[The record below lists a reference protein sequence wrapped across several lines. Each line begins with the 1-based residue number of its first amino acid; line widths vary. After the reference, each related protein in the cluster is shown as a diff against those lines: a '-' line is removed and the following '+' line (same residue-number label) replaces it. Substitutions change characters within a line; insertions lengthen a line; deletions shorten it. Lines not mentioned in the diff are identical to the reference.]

1 MQDIQQVQIN
11 NIQAATTASFT
22 QVLAAEDL
30 RKSYGPR
37 LALKG
42 LSFSLLAG
50 HVLGFLGPNGAG
62 KTTTIR
68 ILTTILEPDSGTFTV
83 NGTSYKQPQKI
94 RRLIGVL
101 PESMGF
107 PKQLT
112 GIEYLNFFA
121 QLYGRSKA
129 TARTSSEA
137 LLEELGMQH
146 RAKSLIGTY
155 SRGMRQRLG
164 IARAL
169 VNDPAVIFLDEPTLG
184 LDPHGQQELLA
195 LIRRIARDRD
205 TGIVLCSHHLS
216 DIEGVCDDVLI
227 LNQGQIVAQ
236 GRVNEVIGRAQQSL
250 LQGNILRIL
259 VPPDSV
265 DKAQDVLE
273 LLPQVVRVDPTSEEA
288 GWLRVGISKSTDRSL
303 SEDNYINNRILEA
316 LIHAQIPI
324 LNFGVEGSRLQDV
337 FFQLTTEVK
346 E

>member
-1 MQDIQQVQIN
+1 MQHLQQVQIDSFHTE
-11 NIQAATTASFT
+11 ATASYP
-22 QVLAAEDL
+22 QVLIAEDL

-42 LSFSLLAG
+42 LSFSLQAG

-68 ILTTILEPDSGTFTV
+68 ILTTILEPDSGTFSV
-83 NGTSYKQPQKI
+83 NGTSYKQPEKI

-112 GIEYLNFFA
+112 GIEYLTFFS
-121 QLYGRSKA
+121 QLYGGSKA
-129 TARTSSEA
+129 TARASSEA
-137 LLEELGMQH
+137 LLEELGMRH

-169 VNDPAVIFLDEPTLG
+169 VNNPAVIFLDEPTLG

-195 LIRRIARDRD
+195 LIRRIARERN

-227 LNQGQIVAQ
+227 LNLGQIVAQ
-236 GRVNEVIGRAQQSL
+236 GRVNDVIGKAQERL
-250 LQGNILRIL
+250 FQGNILRIR
-259 VPPDSV
+259 VPSDSV
-265 DKAQDVLE
+265 DKAQDALE
-273 LLPQVVRVDPTSEEA
+273 TLPEVVSVVPTSDEA
-288 GWLRVGISKSTDRSL
+288 GWLRVDISRLTDVHI
-303 SEDNYINNRILEA
+303 SENKFINNRILEA
-316 LIHAQIPI
+316 LIRSQIRI
-324 LNFGVEGSRLQDV
+324 LHFGVEGSRLQDV
-337 FFQLTTEVK
+337 FFQLTTEVR